1 VRLPWSTR
9 APVAS
14 SFLTCSALTL
24 ACAGSAA
31 LDHRVESIHTAL
43 RDVEANGARRCA
55 PRELAVAR
63 SHVEFAQLE
72 RDQGFVSR
80 AEAHLE
86 VADENV
92 RAARVLG
99 SSARCS
105 KRPDDGA
112 PPRPGVTSE
121 AHP

>member
-1 VRLPWSTR
+1 M
-9 APVAS
+9 A
-14 SFLTCSALTL
+14 FTL

-31 LDHRVESIHTAL
+31 LDHRVESVGSAL
-43 RDVEANGARRCA
+43 RDVEADGAMRCA

-63 SHVEFAQLE
+63 SHIQFAQLE

-80 AEAHLE
+80 AEAHLD

-105 KRPDDGA
+105 KRRDAG
-112 PPRPGVTSE
+112 RPASPVVTSE
-121 AHP
+121 ARP

>member
-1 VRLPWSTR
+1 VRLPWPTR
-9 APVAS
+9 APLVS
-14 SFLTCSALTL
+14 SLLTWTALTV

-43 RDVEANGARRCA
+43 RDVEANGAMRCA

-72 RDQGFVSR
+72 REQGFVSR
-80 AEAHLE
+80 AEAHLD

-105 KRPDDGA
+105 KRPDAGTPA
-112 PPRPGVTSE
+112 SPVVTSE